1 MSLADLSPSALY
13 RQLLRQSAVYTTGTV
28 LQQATSL
35 LLLPLYLHLLTPA
48 DFGITALAGV
58 ATSICVAV
66 FSLGCHAAVTRL
78 YWEWKKENDAEAA
91 VATLWVTVI
100 VFAAALT
107 IVLQWWG
114 APLFGWLLS
123 SVPFQPY
130 IRIVLWTA
138 FLTTVNQ
145 VPLALLRAREEA
157 GVFVR
162 WSYATAASAL
172 LLSIYF
178 VAIRRQ
184 GALGVLHANLGSTL
198 LSTSIAVFL
207 MIRRLR
213 FVARPQRLRGALSF
227 SLPLVPGSVLEA
239 LTSGIDRL
247 VLDKFV
253 PLSQIGLYSIA
264 TRIADLGVR
273 TLMVTSFKTAWFP
286 FAIRLNTERP
296 DGRERTARLGTMI
309 VAAGA
314 WLAVATVLFSGVL
327 LLALGREEYL
337 VVIPLVAVLVFGNLV
352 LVIDLL
358 AWVGLMMGKHTSAIS
373 VTTALHAIVAFSAYM
388 ILVPAFGIAGA
399 AFSALIS
406 MATVV
411 LLKVRIAGRA
421 YPIRYE
427 WARICALFAGAAAA
441 VLGGLASDSVL
452 GAASWQGNIIK
463 LALFVAFSF
472 CLRTIAFR
480 GQPVRDQLAA
490 VAGDGQLDGG

>member
-1 MSLADLSPSALY
+1 VSLADLSPSALY

-58 ATSICVAV
+58 ATAICVAI

-100 VFAAALT
+100 AFAAVLT
-107 IVLQWWG
+107 IVLQRWG
-114 APLFGWLLS
+114 ALLFGWLLS
-123 SVPFQPY
+123 SVPFDPY

-138 FLTTVNQ
+138 FLATVNQ

-157 GVFVR
+157 AVFVR

-178 VAIRRQ
+178 VAVERQ

-198 LSTSIAVFL
+198 LSAAIAVYL
-207 MIRRLR
+207 MVRRVR
-213 FVARPQRLRGALSF
+213 FVARPQRLRGALRF

-296 DGRERTARLGTMI
+296 DGRDRTARLGTMI

-314 WLAVATVLFSGVL
+314 WLAVGTVLFSGAL

-337 VVIPLVAVLVFGNLV
+337 MVIPLVAVLVFANLV
-352 LVIDLL
+352 LVVDLL
-358 AWVGLMMGKHTSAIS
+358 AWVGLMMGKHTGAIS
-373 VTTALHAIVAFSAYM
+373 ITTAVHAIVAFCAYM
-388 ILVPAFGIAGA
+388 VLVPAFGIAGA
-399 AFSALIS
+399 AFSAVIS
-406 MATVV
+406 MATIVS
-411 LLKVRIAGRA
+411 LKVVIAGRV

-427 WARICALFAGAAAA
+427 WARISVLVATAVAA

-452 GAASWQGNIIK
+452 GAGSWQGNIIK

-472 CLRTIAFR
+472 FLRTIAFR

-490 VAGDGQLDGG
+490 AAGDGQLDGG